1 MIYKTVFSRLIIY
14 SAAIAVLVVIAG
26 LLWPSIASF
35 RDFTWLS
42 FTFFALLTGL
52 TLYIGLRGLE
62 KSSYGFVAS
71 VNGIVLLKLML
82 SVVLVLVYVI
92 LTKPKE
98 PQFILPFFIFYIL
111 FTVFEVRE
119 LLLAQNM
126 KSKDRN

>member
-26 LLWPSIASF
+26 LLFPAIASF
-35 RDFTWLS
+35 QDFTWLS
-42 FTFFALLTGL
+42 LIFFSLLTAL

-82 SVVLVLVYVI
+82 SVILVLLYVI
-92 LTKPKE
+92 FVKPKE
-98 PQFILPFFIFYIL
+98 PLFILPFFLFYIL
-111 FTVFEVRE
+111 FTVFELRE
-119 LLLAQNM
+119 LLLAQKA
-126 KSKDRN
+126 KSKDKN

>member
-26 LLWPSIASF
+26 LLFPAIASF
-35 RDFTWLS
+35 QDFTWLS
-42 FTFFALLTGL
+42 LVFFSLLTAL

-82 SVVLVLVYVI
+82 SVILVLLYVI
-92 LTKPKE
+92 FVKPKE
-98 PQFILPFFIFYIL
+98 PLFILPFFLFYIL
-111 FTVFEVRE
+111 FTVFELRE
-119 LLLAQNM
+119 LLLAQKA
-126 KSKDRN
+126 KSKDKN

>member
-26 LLWPSIASF
+26 LLFPAIASF
-35 RDFTWLS
+35 QDFTWLS
-42 FTFFALLTGL
+42 LIFFSLLTAL

-82 SVVLVLVYVI
+82 SVILVLLYVI
-92 LTKPKE
+92 FVKPKE
-98 PQFILPFFIFYIL
+98 PMFILPFFLFYIL
-111 FTVFEVRE
+111 FTVFELRE
-119 LLLAQNM
+119 LLLAQKA
-126 KSKDRN
+126 KSKDKN